1 MRTLLSALGLTAAF
15 ASALALTP
23 ASAQTAAAPA
33 VASTAPPP
41 VGNGADNAGMIRP
54 APEGLYQA
62 LGEKAGIARLMDDL
76 VARAVVDPRIGPI
89 FKDTKQQALKDSL
102 TLQVCVLTGGPCV
115 YEGDNMK
122 AAHADFAITKG
133 DFNRLVELLQFAMD
147 AQNIPFTQQN
157 RLLALLAPMHGDVI
171 TRR

>member
-1 MRTLLSALGLTAAF
+1 MRSLLSFLGA
-15 ASALALTP
+15 
-23 ASAQTAAAPA
+23 AAAPVA
-33 VASTAPPP
+33 VLTALCMAPAYAQQAPAAP
-41 VGNGADNAGMIRP
+41 APAANGADRAGMTRP

-76 VARAVVDPRIGPI
+76 VTRAVADPRIGHI
-89 FKDTKQQALKDSL
+89 FKDTKVQALKDSL
-102 TLQVCVLTGGPCV
+102 TLQVCLLSGGPCV

-133 DFNRLVELLQFAMD
+133 DFNRLVELLQSAMD

-157 RLLALLAPMHGDVI
+157 RLLALLAPMHGDII

>member
-1 MRTLLSALGLTAAF
+1 MA
-15 ASALALTP
+15 P
-23 ASAQTAAAPA
+23 ACAQQAAPA
-33 VASTAPPP
+33 APAPAA
-41 VGNGADNAGMIRP
+41 NGADRAGMTRP

-76 VARAVVDPRIGPI
+76 VTRAVADPRIGHI
-89 FKDTKQQALKDSL
+89 FKDTKVQALKDSL
-102 TLQVCVLTGGPCV
+102 TLQVCLLSGGPCV

-133 DFNRLVELLQFAMD
+133 DFNRLVELLQSAMD

-157 RLLALLAPMHGDVI
+157 RLLALLAPMHGDII